1 MKISKLIVCKVDLCL
16 VCLKHLHKQQM
27 LVSKIKPL
35 EQPMYQVASKWAKLM
50 NQQRIPF
57 TTCEDMGFIMVYPI
71 GLRFIQQAERQASK
85 LGIGFGW

>member
-1 MKISKLIVCKVDLCL
+1 MFFVWYPKGIYTNNK
-16 VCLKHLHKQQM
+16 M
-27 LVSKIKPL
+27 LVSKIRPL

-57 TTCEDMGFIMVYPI
+57 TTCEDMSFIMVYPI

>member
-1 MKISKLIVCKVDLCL
+1 
-16 VCLKHLHKQQM
+16 
-27 LVSKIKPL
+27 
-35 EQPMYQVASKWAKLM
+35 MYQVASKWAKLM